1 VDIDRRPTEK
11 IRFGS
16 YEVDL
21 ASCELRKGG
30 IKLRLQPQPF
40 QVLRLL
46 LDRTGEVVSREE
58 LKQELW
64 PDDTYVEFDLSL
76 NTVIKKLRRA
86 LSDNPQTPRYIET
99 LPRNGYRFIF
109 PIERIDAVIP
119 NEAVVE
125 TVLADGSLL
134 HVLTEA
140 GVLQS
145 APVLRIVTSNTELIP
160 GSLGEAQ
167 IEINRDGVMVPRR
180 RRVLERTAALLV
192 AALLVGVGAFYLAE
206 APSENHV
213 RRWSFPVPSI
223 SSVSISP
230 DGKYIL
236 FATQAGGEP
245 GLWIRS
251 TDQESPRRLAGA
263 ESATGGFWS
272 PDSQF
277 VAFAADGQL
286 MKVSAG
292 GANPIVLCELPNSN
306 TNFFAGGSWSPDAE
320 SIVFSSGARLY
331 QVSSGGGAP
340 NPLFGADQ
348 GLRGSFQWPHFL
360 PSSGRRQAIVYT
372 ASTNFRDHRM
382 EVMDLATGARRDL
395 GPGSVPV
402 YSPDGYLIHGPS
414 NNELTGLWAVPF
426 SLETLAPSGD
436 ALHINS
442 EGIGASIS
450 TTGDLVY
457 WDNPRPIALH
467 RLAWRDRTTG
477 RVLER
482 TGEAQFAIRD
492 PVISPD
498 GQRVLVSSA
507 EAGESNIYLHDLR
520 RSTKVQLTSDV
531 AEEAGGR
538 WSSDGSN
545 VVFWRQVGDQAVL
558 IEKAANSGGAGTIL
572 YTVHGTIL
580 DLDLSRDG
588 KYLVLLQHADAE
600 SREIR
605 YIPTAELGEGAQS
618 SPYLGRKSR
627 GASPRISPNGRY
639 LAFESHESGRVE
651 VFVGSF
657 PDGALLLRKISTRG
671 GRSPRW
677 SPNGKDLFY
686 LQGDSL
692 VAVSVQSASRGIT
705 LGSPQ
710 ELFSSPDLSLGFAP
724 STDGQRFLTVEPVG
738 EPLPPAVHVIEN
750 WHGGLNRPAAEAGI
764 GW

>member
-1 VDIDRRPTEK
+1 MDKRPTEK

-46 LDRTGEVVSREE
+46 LSRPGEVVSREE
-58 LKQELW
+58 LTQDLW

-86 LSDNPQTPRYIET
+86 LNDNPQNPRYIET

-109 PIERIDAVIP
+109 PVERIDPVLPA
-119 NEAVVE
+119 EAPVE

-140 GVLQS
+140 GAFEP
-145 APVLRIVTSNTELIP
+145 APALRIVANNTESMRDTP
-160 GSLGEAQ
+160 G
-167 IEINRDGVMVPRR
+167 GVTVSRKRR
-180 RRVLERTAALLV
+180 LLERTAAVLV
-192 AALLVGVGAFYLAE
+192 GALLVGIGAAYLNT
-206 APSENHV
+206 APSEDHV
-213 RRWSFPVPSI
+213 RRWSFSAPSI
-223 SSVSISP
+223 SSVSMSP

-236 FATQAGGEP
+236 FAAQTGGEP

-286 MKVSAG
+286 KKVSSG
-292 GANPIVLCELPNSN
+292 GASPVVLCELPNSN
-306 TNFFAGGSWSPDAE
+306 TNFFAGGSWSPDGE

-331 QVSSGGGAP
+331 RVSAGGGVP
-340 NPLFGADQ
+340 SPLFGDDQ
-348 GLRGSFQWPHFL
+348 GVRGSFQWPQFL
-360 PSSGRRQAIVYT
+360 PTSSRRPAIVYS
-372 ASTNFRDHRM
+372 ASTNFRDQRM
-382 EVMDLATGARRDL
+382 EVMDLETGARRDL

-414 NNELTGLWAVPF
+414 NGDLTGLMALPF
-426 SLETLAPSGD
+426 SLKTLGPSGD
-436 ALHINS
+436 AFHLNS
-442 EGIGASIS
+442 DGIGASIS
-450 TTGDLVY
+450 RTGDLVY
-457 WDNPRPIALH
+457 WDNPRPVALH
-467 RLAWRDRTTG
+467 RLTWRDRATG
-477 RVLER
+477 HVLER
-482 TGEAQFAIRD
+482 VGEAQFAMRD

-498 GQRVLVSSA
+498 GRRVLISSA
-507 EAGESNIYLHDLR
+507 EDGDSNIYVHDLR

-531 AEEAGGR
+531 AQEAGAR
-538 WSSDGSN
+538 WSADGSK
-545 VVFWRQVGDQAVL
+545 VIFWRQTGDETVVV
-558 IEKAANSGGAGTIL
+558 EKAADSGGAGTTL
-572 YTVHGTIL
+572 YTVRGTIL
-580 DLDLSRDG
+580 SLDWSPDG
-588 KYLVLLQHADAE
+588 KYLVLVQHADAE

-605 YIPTAELGEGAQS
+605 YIPTSELGAGPGAQS
-618 SPYLGRKSR
+618 APYPGRPYR
-627 GASPRISPNGRY
+627 RASPRISPDGRY
-639 LAFESHESGRVE
+639 LAFESRESGRVE

-657 PDGALLLRKISTRG
+657 PDGTLLRRKISTRG
-671 GRSPRW
+671 GHSPRW
-677 SPNGKDLFY
+677 SPDGKELFY

-692 VAVSVQSASRGIT
+692 VAVSVRSAVRGIT
-705 LGSPQ
+705 LGTPQ
-710 ELFSSPDLSLGFAP
+710 ELFSSPDLRLGYVP
-724 STDGQRFLTVEPVG
+724 SIDGQRFLTIAPVG
-738 EPLPPAVHVIEN
+738 EPLPPAVHVVEN
-750 WHGGLNRPAAEAGI
+750 WHLGLGRTAAEAAV